1 MTLKLEEIPKIVS
14 QIKSLLGDRKIR
26 LMEVCGTHTVAIS
39 RAGFR
44 PMLSPSIELLSGP
57 GCPVCVTPA
66 SDIAKTIWLAENDKI
81 VATFG
86 DMMKVPVN
94 GTSLFQLKSRG
105 AKVEVVYSPLE
116 SLDIARENPDDEVV
130 FIGVGFETTVP
141 TIAGTIKTA
150 KEHNLKNFSVL
161 SSAKTMPIPLDIICR
176 SPDIAVDGFI
186 LPGHVSAIIGAR
198 PYRFIAE
205 KYRKPG
211 VVTGFEPMD
220 IIEGIY
226 LLTEML
232 VENTPRIEI
241 AYRRVVTESGNEFAQ
256 KIIDEVFEPCDS
268 DWRGIGILP
277 NSGLAIREEFAEFD
291 AQRKFDIPDFPDAKD
306 NPACKC
312 DRVILGASK
321 PTDCP
326 LFGVQCTPQNPQ
338 GPCMISSEGAC
349 AAYYKY
355 GE

>member
-1 MTLKLEEIPKIVS
+1 MNLSEIP
-14 QIKSLLGDRKIR
+14 QIIAEIKEILDGRKIR

-39 RAGFR
+39 RSGFR
-44 PMLSPSIELLSGP
+44 PMFAPDIELLSGP

-66 SDIAKTIWLAENDKI
+66 SDIAKSIWLAENGKI
-81 VATFG
+81 VVTFG

-94 GTSLFQLKSRG
+94 GTSLLQLKAQG
-105 AKVEVVYSPLE
+105 AKIEVVYSPLE
-116 SLDIARENPDDEVV
+116 SLDIARENPSEEVV
-130 FIGVGFETTVP
+130 FIGVGFETTIP
-141 TIAGTIKTA
+141 TIAGTIKVA
-150 KEHNLKNFSVL
+150 EQMKLNNFSVL
-161 SSAKTMPIPLDIICR
+161 PSAKTIPIPLDIICQ

-186 LPGHVSAIIGAR
+186 LPGHVSVIIGAK
-198 PYRFIAE
+198 PYSFIAE

-211 VVTGFEPMD
+211 VITGFEPMD
-220 IIEGIY
+220 IIDGIY
-226 LLTEML
+226 LLVDML
-232 VENTPRIEI
+232 KNDAPQIKI
-241 AYRRVVTESGNEFAQ
+241 AYKRVVSENGNESAR
-256 KIIDEVFEPCDS
+256 KLIDEIFEPCDS

-277 NSGLAIREEFAEFD
+277 NSGLAIREEYSDFD
-291 AQRKFDIPDFPDAKD
+291 AQRKFNIPDFPDAKD

-312 DRVILGASK
+312 DSVILGILK

-326 LFGVQCTPQNPQ
+326 LFGEQCTPQNPQ